1 MLLSLRKIIMGNAK
15 KFGMYRKND
24 LPTTKILLFVLK
36 ILLLLREDDKDDMF
50 DKLEELFL
58 NHENKYKK

>member
-15 KFGMYRKND
+15 NFGMYRKND

-36 ILLLLREDDKDDMF
+36 ILLLLREDDKDDML